1 MIKNDESHH
10 FEYFTPPVFFLLLL
24 LLTLD
29 VFECMLRIITDIIT
43 ELSNQEYENSGLYMY
58 MINVPLIMNKMG
70 NFVISHRFFFSFF
83 LSVAA
88 PRIAFLL
95 TCLHRLSIIN
105 TAMLHRCRRGLIT
118 PICSVIS

>member
-1 MIKNDESHH
+1 MPLHIYDKCASYHEQNVKFWHLVI
-10 FEYFTPPVFFLLLL
+10 VFF
-24 LLTLD
+24 
-29 VFECMLRIITDIIT
+29 F
-43 ELSNQEYENSGLYMY
+43 
-58 MINVPLIMNKMG
+58 
-70 NFVISHRFFFSFF
+70 FF